1 MMYQLRGMIVLA
13 AALAGI
19 VPASAASPRE
29 EIATRAAPP
38 PDYALPANWA
48 AGPAAA
54 KAGAVDVF
62 YVHPTTFR
70 SAKGEWNQTPG
81 EAQSDRWT
89 DESVIV
95 RQGGAFGGCCRVWA
109 PRYRAAS
116 FNALQS
122 EAHRD
127 EAFAFAYADVER
139 AFDWFLANVSKGRP
153 FILAGHS
160 QGGKHISDL
169 LEKRIDGT
177 ALQGRMVAAYI
188 IGINLAQGEF
198 GPRRFK
204 SVPICAKPAQ
214 TGCAVQW
221 NAVMAGSDPAPML
234 GAYRRFYAARYG
246 TEDGWEPVCVNPVT
260 FDLGKPASLS
270 AQALG
275 AVPGAPGLGP
285 MQPLRASAVAV
296 KCERGLAMVYPA
308 PGLDLAPGPG
318 GSMHFHDVG
327 LFFADVR
334 ANAALR
340 AKAWVAAHRRK

>member
-1 MMYQLRGMIVLA
+1 MSVMRGLM
-13 AALAGI
+13 ALAVALVGI
-19 VPASAASPRE
+19 APASAANPRDE
-29 EIATRAAPP
+29 VAAQAAPA
-38 PDYALPANWA
+38 PDYAQPANWA
-48 AGPAAA
+48 AGPSAA
-54 KAGAVDVF
+54 KAGPVDVF

-81 EAQSDRWT
+81 DPEADRWT

-95 RQGGAFGGCCRVWA
+95 RQGGAFAGCCRVWS

-127 EAFAFAYADVER
+127 EAFALAYGDVER

-177 ALQGRMVAAYI
+177 KLQKRMVAAYI

-214 TGCAVQW
+214 TGCALQW
-221 NAVMAGSDPAPML
+221 NAIMAGSDTAPML
-234 GAYRRFYAARYG
+234 AAYKRYYAARYSM
-246 TEDGWEPVCVNPVT
+246 EDGWKPVCVNPVT
-260 FDLGKPASLS
+260 FDLDKPASLS

-275 AVPGAPGLGP
+275 AAPGAPGLGP
-285 MQPLRASAVAV
+285 MKPLRAGAVAV
-296 KCERGLAMVYPA
+296 TCESGLAVVYPA
-308 PGLDLAPGPG
+308 PGLELAPGPG

-340 AKAWVAAHRRK
+340 AKTWAAANRRK

>member
-1 MMYQLRGMIVLA
+1 MSVLRGLIALA
-13 AALAGI
+13 VALAGTM
-19 VPASAASPRE
+19 PASASTPRE
-29 EIATRAAPP
+29 DIAARAAPA

-48 AGPAAA
+48 TGPGAPNAGP
-54 KAGAVDVF
+54 VDVF
-62 YVHPTTFR
+62 YIHPTTFR
-70 SAKGEWNQTPG
+70 SDQGEWNQTPG
-81 EAQSDRWT
+81 DAAADKWT
-89 DESVIV
+89 DESVVV
-95 RQGGAFGGCCRVWA
+95 RQGGAFARCCRVWA

-169 LEKRIDGT
+169 LEKRVDGT
-177 ALQGRMVAAYI
+177 ALQRRLVAAYI
-188 IGINLAQGEF
+188 IGINLAEGEF

-204 SVPICAKPAQ
+204 SVPVCAKPAQ

-221 NAVMAGSDPAPML
+221 NAIMAGSDTAPML
-234 GAYRRFYAARYG
+234 AAYKRYYAARYG
-246 TEDGWEPVCVNPVT
+246 TEDGWKPVCVNPVT
-260 FDLGKPASLS
+260 FDLAKPASLS

-275 AVPGAPGLGP
+275 VAPGAPGLGP
-285 MQPLRASAVAV
+285 MKPLRAGAVAV
-296 KCERGLAMVYPA
+296 NCESGLAVVYPA

-340 AKAWVAAHRRK
+340 AKAWVTANRRK

>member
-1 MMYQLRGMIVLA
+1 MNLLRGLVTFVATLVGGELTFAATPREDIAAQA
-13 AALAGI
+13 AAA
-19 VPASAASPRE
+19 
-29 EIATRAAPP
+29 
-38 PDYALPANWA
+38 PDYTSPANWA

-54 KAGAVDVF
+54 KSGPVDVF

-70 SAKGEWNQTPG
+70 SAKGEWNQRPG
-81 EAQSDRWT
+81 DAVADQWT

-95 RQGGAFGGCCRVWA
+95 RQGGAFEGCCRVWA

-127 EAFAFAYADVER
+127 EAFALAYGDVER

-177 ALQGRMVAAYI
+177 ALQTRMVAAYI
-188 IGINLAQGEF
+188 IGINLAGGEF

-221 NAVMAGSDPAPML
+221 NAVMAGSDPTPML
-234 GAYRRFYAARYG
+234 DAYRRFYATRYG

-270 AQALG
+270 SQALG
-275 AVPGAPGLGP
+275 AAPGVPGLGP
-285 MQPLRASAVAV
+285 MKPLRAGAVAV
-296 KCERGLAMVYPA
+296 KCERGLAIVYLA

-340 AKAWVAAHRRK
+340 AKAWVLAHRRK